1 MNAEADPLK
10 IFSPELFSGRTAL
23 VTGGGRGIGKHIALA
38 FARLGANLVI
48 ASRNPENLVP
58 TAAEITAT
66 GANCLAV
73 PTNIREPEAV
83 DDLFQKTVERF
94 GALDFLIN
102 NAGGQFPAS
111 PTNISDRGWRAV
123 IDLNLNGTWNM
134 CSRFGP
140 HMIEKGFGAIVNL
153 IHIYALERGAA
164 AMAHSGAARAGVVN
178 LTKSLANFYARRR
191 VTINAL
197 APGFVATEGLRE
209 KEFRQ
214 LAHDDY
220 EALALEDIPAH
231 RLGDPDEIAAVVLFL
246 CSPAARYI
254 NGATIVAD
262 GALSLSNWTPWVDP
276 EVP

>member
-1 MNAEADPLK
+1 MPIEPDPMGV
-10 IFSPELFSGRTAL
+10 FASGLFSGRTVL
-23 VTGGGRGIGKHIALA
+23 VTGGGRGIGRRIAMA
-38 FARLGANLVI
+38 FARFGANIVI
-48 ASRNPENLVP
+48 ASRKPENLDP
-58 TAAEITAT
+58 TSEEIAAT
-66 GANCLAV
+66 GADCLAV
-73 PTNIREPEAV
+73 PTNIREVEAV
-83 DDLFQKTVERF
+83 ERLLAQSVERF
-94 GALDFLIN
+94 GKIDFLVN
-102 NAGGQFPAS
+102 NAGGQFPAPPS
-111 PTNISDRGWRAV
+111 KISDNGWRAV

-140 HMIEKGFGAIVNL
+140 HMIENGFGAIVNVV
-153 IHIYALERGAA
+153 HIYALGRGAA